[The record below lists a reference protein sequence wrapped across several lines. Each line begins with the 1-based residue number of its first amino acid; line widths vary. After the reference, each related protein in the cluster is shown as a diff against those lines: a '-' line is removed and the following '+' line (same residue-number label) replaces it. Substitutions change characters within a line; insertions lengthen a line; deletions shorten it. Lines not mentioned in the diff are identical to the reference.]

1 MLPFFLFPKRY
12 SVCVNTY
19 GNHIAII
26 GGGIAGL
33 ALGIMLKKNNIPNVI
48 FERSS
53 NVSENGAG
61 ISISPNG
68 KFILEKFEILDE
80 LEKNSGNNLKTIFY
94 SNLKEITTVSSNI
107 LTTSRKCLHDTLLNK
122 YIDLGGNIRF
132 NCELEDID
140 TDINKIYLKNGEF
153 FEVRHIAA
161 CDGIKS
167 LCHKKISTANSN
179 PIYSGYS
186 VWRAILESKQSS
198 INFHLGPNFHVVSY
212 PVDSNRVSFIAAI
225 KNKNKFKESWKEKG
239 TIDDLMD
246 EVPLEIIDKYKSIK
260 DSKDIYK
267 WGVYL
272 RPQIEFLFKR
282 NITYLGDA
290 AHPIVPFIG
299 QGGCMA
305 LEDAYAFG
313 YLLNKHNNNI
323 EMAQKNY
330 QELRLKRLRSIYK
343 SSLFQAKLNHLSN
356 PFLVRLRNVL
366 MRYSGIIYYRT
377 KSIWSYDITTELS

>member
-1 MLPFFLFPKRY
+1 MMHNFNMKNY
-12 SVCVNTY
+12 SD
-19 GNHIAII
+19 HIAII
-26 GGGIAGL
+26 GAGIAGL
-33 ALGIMLKKNNIPNVI
+33 TLGIMLKKNNIPNVI

-53 NVSENGAG
+53 DVSENGAG

-68 KFILEKFEILDE
+68 KRVLEKLEILDE
-80 LEKNSGNNLKTIFY
+80 LQINSGNSEKSIFY
-94 SNLKEITTVSSNI
+94 WNLKEITTINTNV
-107 LTTSRKCLHDTLLNK
+107 LTTSRKCLHDALLKK
-122 YIDLGGNIRF
+122 YIDLGGNIKF
-132 NCELEDID
+132 NSELK
-140 TDINKIYLKNGEF
+140 DINTKQNQICLKNGEF
-153 FEVRHIAA
+153 FKVRHIAA

-167 LCHKKISTANSN
+167 LCHKIESAINSN
-179 PIYSGYS
+179 PKYSGYS
-186 VWRAILESKQSS
+186 VWRVIFESKQTS
-198 INFHLGPNFHVVSY
+198 INFHLGSNFHVVSY
-212 PVDSNRVSFIAAI
+212 PVDSNRVSFVAAL
-225 KNKNKFKESWKEKG
+225 KNDNKFKESWKEKG

-246 EVPLEIIDKYKSIK
+246 EVPLEIIDKYESIK

-267 WGVYL
+267 WGVYI

-313 YLLNKHNNNI
+313 YLLNKHNTNI
-323 EMAQKNY
+323 EIAQKNY

-356 PFLVRLRNVL
+356 PFLVRLRNIL
-366 MRYSGIIYYRT
+366 MRYSGIIYYRS
-377 KSIWSYDITTELS
+377 KSIWSYDITTKLS

>member
-1 MLPFFLFPKRY
+1 M
-12 SVCVNTY
+12 T
-19 GNHIAII
+19 
-26 GGGIAGL
+26 
-33 ALGIMLKKNNIPNVI
+33 
-48 FERSS
+48 
-53 NVSENGAG
+53 
-61 ISISPNG
+61 
-68 KFILEKFEILDE
+68 
-80 LEKNSGNNLKTIFY
+80 
-94 SNLKEITTVSSNI
+94 
-107 LTTSRKCLHDTLLNK
+107 
-122 YIDLGGNIRF
+122 
-132 NCELEDID
+132 
-140 TDINKIYLKNGEF
+140 
-153 FEVRHIAA
+153 
-161 CDGIKS
+161 
-167 LCHKKISTANSN
+167 KISRGIRISQ
-179 PIYSGYS
+179 
-186 VWRAILESKQSS
+186 RESLKRSKKGNVRFQ
-198 INFHLGPNFHVVSY
+198 NTQ
-212 PVDSNRVSFIAAI
+212 

-267 WGVYL
+267 WGVYI
-272 RPQIEFLFKR
+272 RPQIEFLFKG

-323 EMAQKNY
+323 EIAQKNY

-343 SSLFQAKLNHLSN
+343 NSLFQAKLNHLRN

-377 KSIWSYDITTELS
+377 KSIWSYDITTKLS